1 MNKIVESYK
10 RKLASED
17 GWVLKRGA
25 QLRIAL
31 CYPNVYSIGMANL
44 GFQAMYELFNN
55 IPEVSCERVFLPDN
69 KQVLQIDEGS
79 SASERVR
86 SPRVSKGN
94 YRNQALPGGRA
105 SDTEFSRT
113 SSGYDVRHSKGSSS
127 VNELAEYQRTG
138 VPLLSLES
146 QTAVRDFDV
155 IAFSISFE
163 TDYVN
168 MVRMLQMSGVPAWSK
183 DRTEHDPLIVM
194 GGAASFL
201 NPEPIADFTDVIAVG
216 EGEILGP
223 KLVDAIFE
231 NGTHS
236 SEVRHAGRVRTH
248 YSKEELLLSLAR
260 QGRGFYVPSLYF
272 VSYNEDRTVNS
283 YTPTEA
289 GVPSR
294 VGRAIS
300 AENPKE
306 GSLRR
311 AIRRE
316 QTEIIQQLK
325 RDEVFAP
332 STTIFAPQAEMGDRF
347 LVEISRGCSQGCRF
361 CWAGYNYWPPRVVP
375 ARDILAKA
383 KAWRT
388 KTDKIGLVSTA
399 VCDHP
404 EISEILQGLR
414 AMDYRISVSS
424 LRLDQISDELLDAL
438 VESRDQQIAVA
449 PETGS
454 DRLRRVINKNLTN
467 DEIVDIC
474 GAVFDRG
481 MLTIKLYLMVGLP
494 TETDE
499 DLEEM
504 IKLVERIKDRMLE
517 AGKRFG
523 RAGKIIPSLNGFVP
537 KPNTPFQWEALCE
550 EKELKRRLQLVC
562 KKLARIPNVEVR
574 AMSARIAHEQALF
587 SSGDRRIAPVIE
599 AMARWDGDLKAALRE
614 TGVDSSFHTSRTRSH
629 EEVLPWEIVD
639 AGLGRPFMEREHERA
654 REAQSTAPCPSVNQC
669 TRCGVCPTTWLAEAP
684 PALVQ
689 LKAFATASSLQC
701 TPSP

>member
-1 MNKIVESYK
+1 MKRIIDSYK

-17 GWVLKRGA
+17 GWLLKRES

-44 GFQAMYELFNN
+44 GFQAMYELFNS
-55 IPEVSCERVFLPDN
+55 IPEVSCERVFLPD
-69 KQVLQIDEGS
+69 QGFRGS
-79 SASERVR
+79 SPTVR
-86 SPRVSKGN
+86 EGAKGES
-94 YRNQALPGGRA
+94 LPYVRG
-105 SDTEFSRT
+105 SNSEFSRNG
-113 SSGYDVRHSKGSSS
+113 SGYDARPHGRATAAID
-127 VNELAEYQRTG
+127 EMREYERLG
-138 VPLLSLES
+138 APLLSLES
-146 QTAVRDFDV
+146 QTPVRDFDV

-168 MVRMLQMSGVPAWSK
+168 MVRMLQLSGVPVWSK
-183 DRTEHDPLIVM
+183 DRTESDPLIVM

-201 NPEPIADFTDVIAVG
+201 NPEPIAEFTDVIGVG
-216 EGEILGP
+216 EGEILGL
-223 KLVDAIFE
+223 KLVDAILE
-231 NGTHS
+231 NGTPS
-236 SEVRHAGRVRTH
+236 SGAQYARRGRTH
-248 YSKEELLLSLAR
+248 YSKEQLLLSLAR

-272 VSYNEDRTVNS
+272 VSYHEDGTVNA
-283 YTPTEA
+283 YRPTEE
-289 GVPSR
+289 GVPAR

-311 AIRRE
+311 AIRRGQMEIVE
-316 QTEIIQQLK
+316 QLR

-332 STTIFAPQAEMGDRF
+332 STSIFAPQAEMGDRF

-404 EISEILQGLR
+404 EISEILSGLR

-424 LRLDQISDELLDAL
+424 LRLDQISEELLDAL
-438 VESRDQQIAVA
+438 VDSRDQQIAVA

-499 DLEEM
+499 DLAEM
-504 IKLVERIKDRMLE
+504 IKLVERIKNRMLE

-537 KPNTPFQWEALCE
+537 KPNTPFQWEPLCE
-550 EKELKRRLQLVC
+550 EKELKRRLKWVC
-562 KKLARIPNVEVR
+562 KNLARIPNVEVR

-587 SSGDRRIAPVIE
+587 SSGDRRVAPVIE
-599 AMARWDGDLKAALRE
+599 AMARLNGDLKASLRE
-614 TGVDSSFHTSRTRSH
+614 TGIDPLFHTSRTRTH
-629 EEVLPWEIVD
+629 EEFLPWEIVD
-639 AGLGRPFMEREHERA
+639 AGLGRPFMEREHTRA
-654 REAQSTAPCPSVNQC
+654 HEAQSTAPCPSVNQC
-669 TRCGVCPTTWLAEAP
+669 TRCGVCPTTWLAEASS
-684 PALVQ
+684 ALVQ
-689 LKAFATASSLQC
+689 LKAFATSAARV
-701 TPSP
+701 